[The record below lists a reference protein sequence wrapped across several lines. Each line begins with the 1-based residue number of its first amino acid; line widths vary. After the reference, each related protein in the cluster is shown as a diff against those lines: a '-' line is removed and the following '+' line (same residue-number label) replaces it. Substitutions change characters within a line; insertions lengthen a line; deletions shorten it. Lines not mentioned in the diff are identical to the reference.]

1 MNEHIY
7 LISGLGADERVFQNL
22 DFGRLRPTFIQWI
35 EPKDNESIQEYALRL
50 SEQIHTN
57 KPIILGVSFG
67 GMIAIEIAKRIDYQ
81 QVILISSAKTK
92 TEIPLI
98 YRILGRL
105 KLHKL
110 IPISLFKQANILT
123 YWFFGMNTKAEKE
136 MLKGILHDTDST
148 FLKWAMDAILNWKNE
163 IIIDKLVHIH
173 GNNDRILP
181 IHYIKKVDL
190 IILNG
195 GHLMIF
201 NRADVIND
209 ALIIKESSGLTRL

>member
-1 MNEHIY
+1 MIEPIY

-22 DFGRLRPTFIQWI
+22 DFGRLKPKFIKWI
-35 EPKDNESIQEYALRL
+35 EPKDNETIQEYALRL
-50 SEQIHTN
+50 SEQIDTN

-67 GMIAIEIAKRIDYQ
+67 GMIAIEIAKQIDYQ

-92 TEIPLI
+92 TKIPLI
-98 YRILGRL
+98 YRILGLL

-110 IPISLFKQANILT
+110 VPIRLFKQANILT

>member
-35 EPKDNESIQEYALRL
+35 EPKDNETIQDYALRL
-50 SEQIHTN
+50 SEQIVTN

-67 GMIAIEIAKRIDYQ
+67 GMIAIEIAKQIDYQ
-81 QVILISSAKTK
+81 QIILISSAKTK

-105 KLHKL
+105 KLHRL

-123 YWFFGMNTKAEKE
+123 YWFFGMNKKAERE
-136 MLKGILHDTDST
+136 MLKSILNDTDST
-148 FLKWAMDAILNWKNE
+148 FLKWAMDAIITWKNE
-163 IIIDKLVHIH
+163 VIIDKLVHFH
-173 GNNDRILP
+173 GDNDRILP
-181 IHYIKKVDL
+181 IKNIVKVDL
-190 IILNG
+190 IIPNG
-195 GHLMIF
+195 GHLMVF
-201 NRADVIND
+201 NRANVIND
-209 ALIIKESSGLTRL
+209 AHIIESSGLTHL

>member
-1 MNEHIY
+1 MSEPIY

-22 DFGRLRPTFIQWI
+22 DFGRLKPTFIKWI
-35 EPKDNESIQEYALRL
+35 EPRQNETIQEYALRL
-50 SEQIHTN
+50 SEQIVTK

-67 GMIAIEIAKRIDYQ
+67 GMIAIEIAKQIDYQ

-110 IPISLFKQANILT
+110 IPIRLFKQANILT
-123 YWFFGMNTKAEKE
+123 YWFFGMNSKSEKK
-136 MLKGILHDTDST
+136 MLKGILNDTDST
-148 FLKWAMDAILNWKNE
+148 FLKWAMDAIITWKNE
-163 IIIDKLVHIH
+163 VIIDKLVHFH
-173 GNNDRILP
+173 GDNDRILP
-181 IHYIKKVDL
+181 IKNIVKVDL
-190 IILNG
+190 IIPNG
-195 GHLMIF
+195 GHLMVF

-209 ALIIKESSGLTRL
+209 AHIIESRGLPRL

>member
-22 DFGRLRPTFIQWI
+22 DFGRLKPTFIKWI
-35 EPKDNESIQEYALRL
+35 EPRQNETIQEYALRL
-50 SEQIHTN
+50 SEQIVTK

-67 GMIAIEIAKRIDYQ
+67 GMIAIEIAKQIDYQ

-110 IPISLFKQANILT
+110 IPIRLFKQANILT
-123 YWFFGMNTKAEKE
+123 YWFFGMNSKSEKK
-136 MLKGILHDTDST
+136 MLKGILNDTDST
-148 FLKWAMDAILNWKNE
+148 FLKWAMDAIITWKNE
-163 IIIDKLVHIH
+163 VIIDKLVHFH
-173 GNNDRILP
+173 GDNDRILP
-181 IHYIKKVDL
+181 IKNIVKVDL
-190 IILNG
+190 IIPNG
-195 GHLMIF
+195 GHLMVF

-209 ALIIKESSGLTRL
+209 AHIIESSGLSRL

>member
-92 TEIPLI
+92 TEISLI